1 MKYTIENEQLK
12 ITVDSLGAELHSV
25 VCKEDGVEHIWEG
38 DIAVWGRH
46 APILFPYTGRLPDGK
61 FTVNGKTFTGEVHGF
76 AGRMDH
82 TMIRCESNLLIMQ
95 LKSNPKTLELWPFP
109 FKLESTF
116 LLDGDTLHHTLKVEN
131 TGKEAMSFGIGFH
144 PAFAIPFDK
153 QHTYTD
159 YELRFEKMES
169 PLCLDTSDGGLVGNK
184 TYYLGK
190 NIRAIALDEQLFA
203 NDSHLM
209 TGLHSKTLGIYE
221 KDSGRAVVCGI
232 GNAPYNLIWS
242 TPGVPRFVC
251 IEPWQST
258 PSPAGGDIAWENKP
272 AASRLAPGESYTIT
286 MSTAFVR

>member
-12 ITVDSLGAELHSV
+12 ITVDSLGAELCSV
-25 VCKEDGVEHIWEG
+25 ICKKDGVEHIWEG
-38 DIAVWGRH
+38 DPALWEDH
-46 APILFPYTGRLPDGK
+46 APILFPYAGRLPDGK
-61 FTVNGKTFTGEVHGF
+61 FTVKGQTFAGGIHGF
-76 AGRMDH
+76 AQHFEH
-82 TMIRCESNLLIMQ
+82 TMIRCESNLLIME
-95 LKSNPKTLELWPFP
+95 LKASPKTLEKWPFR

-116 LLDGDTLHHTLKVEN
+116 LLDGDTLHHTLRVEN
-131 TGKEAMSFGIGFH
+131 TGKEDISFGIGFH
-144 PAFAIPFDK
+144 PGFAIPFDQK
-153 QHTYTD
+153 HTYGD

-169 PLCLDTSDGGLVGNK
+169 PLCLDTSEGGLVGNK

-190 NIRAIALDEQLFA
+190 NIRAIALDEELFA

-221 KDSGRAVVCGI
+221 KDSDRAVVCSI

-242 TPGVPRFVC
+242 EPGAPRFVC

-258 PSPAGGDIAWENKP
+258 PSPANGDLAWENKP
-272 AASRLAPGESYTIT
+272 AAASLAPGESYATT